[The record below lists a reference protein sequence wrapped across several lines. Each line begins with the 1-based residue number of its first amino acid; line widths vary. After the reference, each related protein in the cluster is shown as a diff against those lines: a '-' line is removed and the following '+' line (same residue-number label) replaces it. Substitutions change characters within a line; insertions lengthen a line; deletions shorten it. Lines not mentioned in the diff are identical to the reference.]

1 MEKIKFTQINKE
13 DEKQFQHL
21 LSMWIP
27 YFKEIGSTE
36 SDSMII
42 KYAKQ
47 RVNIQGNREDMH
59 FELCFDDSILI
70 GFCFYAVD
78 LGGIKGILPPNLGY
92 IMEFYILPQYR
103 RQGYGS
109 EMFKHIEKTFLSH
122 CIESMY
128 LTPDEVNGK
137 PFWCSLG
144 FVDSGKIDPDSH
156 SPIYIKKV
164 EIENDV
170 KQIDFVLVNRNNP
183 DSCLDFMRL
192 GYEYMRETASD
203 YTLQI
208 HEKFLNS
215 ILNKQS
221 ENNRWL
227 ILIKVDTV
235 SVGFVHAKIDNDERI
250 DWGYIMEFYINP
262 SYRRNGLGTHLYNFI
277 KQKFISCG
285 IKNVWLTADRIT
297 GEPFWF
303 SIGFRDTGELENE
316 LKVLEISI

>member
-1 MEKIKFTQINKE
+1 VKKIKFNQINKE
-13 DEKQFQHL
+13 SEKQFQQL

-27 YFKEIGSTE
+27 YYKEIGSTE
-36 SDSMII
+36 SDSMIT

-47 RVNIQGNREDMH
+47 RVNIQGKREDMH

-92 IMEFYILPQYR
+92 IMEFYVLPQYR
-103 RQGYGS
+103 RKGYGS
-109 EMFKHIEKTFLSH
+109 EMFRHIEKTFLSH
-122 CIESMY
+122 GIESMY
-128 LTPDEVNGK
+128 LTPDEVNGE

-144 FVDSGKIDPDSH
+144 FVDSGKTDPDNH

-164 EIENDV
+164 EMKNNM
-170 KQIDFVLVNRNNP
+170 KQIEFVLVNINNP

-192 GYEYMRETASD
+192 GYEYMKETASD
-203 YTLQI
+203 YSLQI

-221 ENNRWL
+221 EDNRWL
-227 ILIKVDTV
+227 ILLKIDTV
-235 SVGFVHAKIDNDERI
+235 SVGFVHAKIDKDERV

-285 IKNVWLTADRIT
+285 IKNIWLAADKIT

-303 SIGFRDTGELENE
+303 SIGFMDTGELENE
-316 LKVLEISI
+316 QKVLEISI

>member
-1 MEKIKFTQINKE
+1 MKKIKFIQINKE
-13 DEKQFQHL
+13 NEKQFQQL

-36 SDSMII
+36 SDSMIT
-42 KYAKQ
+42 KYARQ

-92 IMEFYILPQYR
+92 IMEFYVLPQYR

-122 CIESMY
+122 SIESMY

-137 PFWCSLG
+137 LFWCSLG
-144 FVDSGKIDPDSH
+144 FVDSGKIDPDNH

-164 EIENDV
+164 EIKNNM
-170 KQIDFVLVNRNNP
+170 KQIEFVLVNRNNP
-183 DSCLDFMRL
+183 DNCLDFMRL

-203 YTLQI
+203 YPLQI

-227 ILIKVDTV
+227 ILLKVDTV
-235 SVGFVHAKIDNDERI
+235 SVGFVHAKIDKDEKV

-262 SYRRNGLGTHLYNFI
+262 SYRRNGLGTYLYNFI
-277 KQKFISCG
+277 KQKFISCE
-285 IKNVWLTADRIT
+285 IKNIWLAADKTT

-303 SIGFRDTGELENE
+303 SIGFMDTGELENE
-316 LKVLEISI
+316 HKVLEVSI

>member
-1 MEKIKFTQINKE
+1 VKKIKFIQIIKE
-13 DEKQFQHL
+13 NEKQIQQL

-36 SDSMII
+36 SDLVIT
-42 KYAKQ
+42 KYARQ
-47 RVNIQGNREDMH
+47 RVNIQGKREDMH

-78 LGGIKGILPPNLGY
+78 LGGIKDILPPNLGY
-92 IMEFYILPQYR
+92 IMEFYVLPQYR

-109 EMFKHIEKTFLSH
+109 KMFKHIEKIFLNH
-122 CIESMY
+122 RMESMY
-128 LTPDEVNGK
+128 LTPDEVSGE
-137 PFWCSLG
+137 PFWHSLG
-144 FVDSGKIDPDSH
+144 FVDSGKTDPDNQ

-164 EIENDV
+164 EMKKIE
-170 KQIDFVLVNRNNP
+170 FALVNRNNP
-183 DSCLDFMRL
+183 DSCLDFMKL
-192 GYEYMRETASD
+192 GYEYMKETAPD
-203 YTLQI
+203 YTFQI

-215 ILNKQS
+215 ILNKQN

-227 ILIKVDTV
+227 ILLKVDTV
-235 SVGFVHAKIDNDERI
+235 SVGFVHAKIDKDERI

-262 SYRRNGLGTHLYNFI
+262 PSRRNGLGTQLYNFI

-285 IKNVWLTADRIT
+285 IKNIWLAADKIT

-303 SIGFRDTGELENE
+303 SIGFMDTGELENE
-316 LKVLEISI
+316 HKILEILI

>member
-1 MEKIKFTQINKE
+1 MKKIKFIQINKE
-13 DEKQFQHL
+13 NDKHFQQL

-27 YFKEIGSTE
+27 YFKEVGSTE

-42 KYAKQ
+42 KYARQ
-47 RVNIQGNREDMH
+47 RVNIQGNRKNMH

-78 LGGIKGILPPNLGY
+78 LGGIKGIIPPNLGY
-92 IMEFYILPQYR
+92 IMEFYVLPQYR

-109 EMFKHIEKTFLSH
+109 EMFKHIEKAFLSH

-128 LTPDEVNGK
+128 LTLDEVNGK
-137 PFWCSLG
+137 PFWRSLG
-144 FVDSGKIDPDSH
+144 FVDSGKIDPDNH

-164 EIENDV
+164 EIKNNM
-170 KQIDFVLVNRNNP
+170 KQIEFVLVNINNP

-221 ENNRWL
+221 ENKRWL
-227 ILIKVDTV
+227 ILLKVDTV
-235 SVGFVHAKIDNDERI
+235 SVGFVHAEIDTDEKVN
-250 DWGYIMEFYINP
+250 WGYIMEFYINP
-262 SYRRNGLGTHLYNFI
+262 TYRRNGLGTYLYNFI

-285 IKNVWLTADRIT
+285 IKNIWLAADKIT

-303 SIGFRDTGELENE
+303 SIGFMDTGELEMNK
-316 LKVLEISI
+316 KVLESSL